1 MVAKNRFSQLLASI
15 LVNAIYAMINYPI
28 VLLSTLLAPFS
39 FFIVIIFVSHGQLLS
54 VAVGG
59 ALIMTMISSGTS
71 MQQDLSH
78 LKNDF
83 KLQDMV
89 ISSPTSARM
98 YLLGMALSEIVYF
111 LPVIAVL
118 AVLTALY
125 ISASAWGYIQIVMVM
140 AIMFIFSVSL
150 GFILS
155 TYTSDVVQSWAF
167 SGIVSTLL
175 SALPPV
181 YYPITY
187 VPYPFLYLVYLSP
200 ATYAAEIVQ
209 NIVSPTLVNFGATTI
224 IIDWI
229 VIVAVSAVTLFIA
242 IKKSKWRED

>member
-1 MVAKNRFSQLLASI
+1 MVNRFSQMLASI

-28 VLLSTLLAPFS
+28 VLISTLLAPFS
-39 FFIVIIFVSHGQLLS
+39 LLIVITFVTRGALLPI
-54 VAVGG
+54 AVGG
-59 ALIMTMISSGTS
+59 ALIMTMIAAGTS
-71 MQQDLSH
+71 LQGDLSH

-89 ISSPTSARM
+89 VSSPTTSRM
-98 YLLGMALSEIVYF
+98 YLLGMAISEVVYSIPAI
-111 LPVIAVL
+111 LVLVVL
-118 AVLTALY
+118 AALY
-125 ISASAWGYIQIVMVM
+125 INTTITGFLEITAVLV
-140 AIMFIFSVSL
+140 IMFVFSVSL

-155 TYTSDVVQSWAF
+155 TLTTDIIQSWAF
-167 SGIVSTLL
+167 SGIISTVI

-187 VPYPFLYLVYLSP
+187 IPLPWQYIVYLSP

-209 NIVSPTLVNFGATTI
+209 NIAEPSVVAFTSTTI

-229 VIVAVSAVTLFIA
+229 VIIA
-242 IKKSKWRED
+242 IAAIVTYIAVKKAKWRED

>member
-1 MVAKNRFSQLLASI
+1 
-15 LVNAIYAMINYPI
+15 MINYPV
-28 VLLSTLLAPFS
+28 VLISTLLAPFS
-39 FFIVIIFVSHGQLLS
+39 LFIVIVFVSHGQLLS

-98 YLLGMALSEIVYF
+98 YLIGMAISEIVYF
-111 LPVIAVL
+111 LPVLLVL
-118 AVLTALY
+118 LILTALY
-125 ISASAWGYIQIVMVM
+125 ISTSALGYFEIFAVMT
-140 AIMFIFSVSL
+140 IMFIFSVSL

-155 TYTSDVVQSWAF
+155 TFTSDVVQSWAF

-181 YYPITY
+181 YYPISY
-187 VPYPFLYLVYLSP
+187 VPAVFQPVVYLSP

-209 NIVSPTLVNFGATTI
+209 AIVNPGLVNFSAGTI
-224 IIDWI
+224 AIDWI
-229 VIVAVSAVTLFIA
+229 VITAVCIITTFIA
-242 IKKSKWRED
+242 IKKSRWREN

>member
-1 MVAKNRFSQLLASI
+1 MVARNKLSQIMASI
-15 LVNAIYAMINYPI
+15 LINAIYAMINYPI
-28 VLLSTLLAPFS
+28 VLVSTILAPFS
-39 FFIVIIFVSHGQLLS
+39 LFVVVVFVSQGALLP

-71 MQQDLSH
+71 LQQDVSH

-98 YLLGMALSEIVYF
+98 YLFGMAISELVYTIPALIVLVILAALYIHTTVIGY
-111 LPVIAVL
+111 LEIIAVL
-118 AVLTALY
+118 
-125 ISASAWGYIQIVMVM
+125 
-140 AIMFIFSVSL
+140 AIMFIFATAL
-150 GFILS
+150 GFVLS
-155 TYTSDVVQSWAF
+155 TFTSDVVQSWAF
-167 SGIVSTLL
+167 SGIVSTIL

-187 VPYPFLYLVYLSP
+187 IPLPYRYIVYLSP

-209 NIVSPTLVNFGATTI
+209 NITGLVTFSSATI
-224 IIDWI
+224 VFDWI
-229 VIVAVSAVTLFIA
+229 VIIAVCMLMLIIA
-242 IKKSKWRED
+242 IRKSKWRED